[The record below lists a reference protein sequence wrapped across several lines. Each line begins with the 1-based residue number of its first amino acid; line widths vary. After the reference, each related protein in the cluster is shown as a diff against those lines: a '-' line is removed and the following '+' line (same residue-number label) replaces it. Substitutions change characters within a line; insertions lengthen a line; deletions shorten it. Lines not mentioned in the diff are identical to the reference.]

1 MTQEQREARALRA
14 QSGGGSMYTCTE
26 ESAGGLDGVRGGKRG
41 WMKVTESQVEVPS
54 RPGKE
59 SDWDVALG
67 KRVSAF
73 MLECAGIS
81 VTKITGAVD
90 QFLHIREAE
99 NGQHKGNGSVCL
111 TAAKLS
117 CARLFQRKP
126 AGLF

>member
-67 KRVSAF
+67 KRLLCIHVGVCQDFCNQNYRS
-73 MLECAGIS
+73 CRS
-81 VTKITGAVD
+81 VP
-90 QFLHIREAE
+90 LH
-99 NGQHKGNGSVCL
+99 
-111 TAAKLS
+111 T
-117 CARLFQRKP
+117 
-126 AGLF
+126 